1 MAEIAELEKGITSP
15 QSFLIKRLTEP
26 QTQIDKQA
34 EIISKQKRF
43 LEKEANVILLGMPGG
58 ALMGHSLLLANLAG
72 FGNRRT
78 WAMFAPHSSGMAEKL
93 TEGTVGTFFCYSR
106 SKTKQVHARILCG
119 IPVTRDS

>member
-15 QSFLIKRLTEP
+15 QSFLIKRLTES

-72 FGNRRT
+72 FGNR
-78 WAMFAPHSSGMAEKL
+78 
-93 TEGTVGTFFCYSR
+93 
-106 SKTKQVHARILCG
+106 
-119 IPVTRDS
+119 